1 MVQRNAPGLA
11 RVPVHPLRH
20 DGPVNNDAPISH
32 HDVETLNE
40 ALARKD
46 VAYLF
51 IGKGAAVLHGFPD
64 TTQDVDIF
72 PRKDARNAQALVE
85 ALTGLGFTI
94 DNATADEIVR
104 GKDFVQLR
112 NGPFDVDLVFAPDG
126 IESFDDAW
134 RRGVRIEQ
142 FPVCGLDD
150 IIESK
155 RQAGRARD
163 RESLPRL
170 EKFRAWARVHAR
182 GRAQPLGN
190 QPGTQASP
198 AQHRNPLRR

>member
-1 MVQRNAPGLA
+1 MGN
-11 RVPVHPLRH
+11 
-20 DGPVNNDAPISH
+20 DGPVSH
-32 HDVETLNE
+32 HDIEKLDE
-40 ALARKD
+40 ALARKG

-72 PRKDARNAQALVE
+72 PRKDTENAQALIE
-85 ALTGLGFTI
+85 ALTELGFTI
-94 DNATADEIVR
+94 DDATADEIAR

-112 NGPFDVDLVFAPDG
+112 SGPFDVDLVFAPDG

-155 RQAGRARD
+155 RRAGRTRD
-163 RESLPRL
+163 RETLPRL
-170 EKFRAWARVHAR
+170 EQFRAWAKVH
-182 GRAQPLGN
+182 GRARTQPLGN
-190 QPGTQASP
+190 QPGTQAVQARQP
-198 AQHRNPLRR
+198 NPWESRR

>member
-1 MVQRNAPGLA
+1 MDRNE
-11 RVPVHPLRH
+11 
-20 DGPVNNDAPISH
+20 PIRH
-32 HDVETLNE
+32 HDVEKLNE

-46 VAYLF
+46 IAYLF

-72 PRKDARNAQALVE
+72 PRKDTKNTRALLE
-85 ALTGLGFTI
+85 ALTELGFTI
-94 DNATADEIVR
+94 DSATASEIVR

-134 RRGVRIEQ
+134 RRGVRIER

-155 RQAGRARD
+155 RRAGRARD
-163 RESLPRL
+163 REALPRL
-170 EKFRAWARVHAR
+170 EKFRAWAKTHAR
-182 GRAQPLGN
+182 GRTQPLGR
-190 QPGTQASP
+190 QPGTQAGP
-198 AQHRNPLRR
+198 AQRPNP

>member
-1 MVQRNAPGLA
+1 MDRNE
-11 RVPVHPLRH
+11 
-20 DGPVNNDAPISH
+20 PIGH
-32 HDVETLNE
+32 HDVEKLNE

-46 VAYLF
+46 VAFLF

-72 PRKDARNAQALVE
+72 PRKGVKNAQALIE
-85 ALTGLGFTI
+85 ALTELGFNI
-94 DNATADEIVR
+94 DSTTADEITR

-112 NGPFDVDLVFAPDG
+112 RGPFDVDLVFAPDG

-142 FPVCGLDD
+142 FPVCALED

-155 RQAGRARD
+155 EQAGRTKD
-163 RESLPRL
+163 KETLPRL
-170 EKFRAWARVHAR
+170 RKFSAWAKVHAR
-182 GRAQPLGN
+182 GRTRPLGN
-190 QPGTQASP
+190 QPGMQGAP
-198 AQHRNPLRR
+198 AQGPNRRDSW

>member
-1 MVQRNAPGLA
+1 MDDNE
-11 RVPVHPLRH
+11 PL
-20 DGPVNNDAPISH
+20 SH
-32 HDVETLNE
+32 HDVEKLNE
-40 ALARKD
+40 ALARKG

-72 PRKDARNAQALVE
+72 PRVDTRNVQALIE
-85 ALTGLGFTI
+85 ALTELGFTI
-94 DNATADEIVR
+94 DRASADEIAR
-104 GKDFVQLR
+104 GKDFAQLR

-155 RQAGRARD
+155 RQAGRAKD
-163 RESLPRL
+163 RETLPRL
-170 EKFRAWARVHAR
+170 EQFRTWAKVHAR
-182 GRAQPLGN
+182 TRTQPLGN
-190 QPGTQASP
+190 QPGTQGGSP
-198 AQHRNPLRR
+198 AQHRSRAKSRW

>member
-1 MVQRNAPGLA
+1 MEANE
-11 RVPVHPLRH
+11 
-20 DGPVNNDAPISH
+20 PISH
-32 HDVETLNE
+32 HDVEKLNE

-72 PRKDARNAQALVE
+72 PRRDTRNAHALIE
-85 ALTGLGFTI
+85 ALTELGFAI
-94 DNATADEIVR
+94 DRTTADEIAR

-163 RESLPRL
+163 RETLPRL
-170 EKFRAWARVHAR
+170 EQFRTWARVHAR
-182 GRAQPLGN
+182 TRTQPLGN
-190 QPGTQASP
+190 QPGTQGASP
-198 AQHRNPLRR
+198 AQHRSRGRSRC

>member
-1 MVQRNAPGLA
+1 M
-11 RVPVHPLRH
+11 
-20 DGPVNNDAPISH
+20 DNNEALSH
-32 HDVETLNE
+32 HDVEKLND

-72 PRKDARNAQALVE
+72 PRRDRKNAQALIE

-94 DNATADEIVR
+94 DGTTAEEITR

-112 NGPFDVDLVFAPDG
+112 SGPFDVDLVFAPDG
-126 IESFDDAW
+126 IGSFDDAW
-134 RRGVRIEQ
+134 RRGVRIER
-142 FPVCGLDD
+142 FPVCALDD

-155 RQAGRARD
+155 RQAGRAKD
-163 RESLPRL
+163 RETLPRL
-170 EKFRAWARVHAR
+170 EKFRAWAKVHVR
-182 GRAQPLGN
+182 GRTQPLGS
-190 QPGTQASP
+190 QPGTQAAP
-198 AQHRNPLRR
+198 VQAPHP

>member
-1 MVQRNAPGLA
+1 MERKGTIGY
-11 RVPVHPLRH
+11 RE
-20 DGPVNNDAPISH
+20 
-32 HDVETLNE
+32 VEDLNK

-46 VAYLF
+46 AAYLF

-64 TTQDVDIF
+64 TTQDVDVF
-72 PRKDARNAQALVE
+72 PRKDARNAQALIE
-85 ALTGLGFTI
+85 ALNELGFDI
-94 DNATADEIVR
+94 DNKTADEIIR

-134 RRGVRIEQ
+134 RRGVRIEE

-155 RQAGRARD
+155 RRAGRTKD
-163 RESLPRL
+163 RETLPRL
-170 EKFRAWARVHAR
+170 EEFRNWVKKQ
-182 GRAQPLGN
+182 GPGKVKPLGN
-190 QPGTQASP
+190 QPGTQEQEPHAPSEKQP
-198 AQHRNPLRR
+198 MGAGGRPLSRT

>member
-1 MVQRNAPGLA
+1 MDKNAA
-11 RVPVHPLRH
+11 
-20 DGPVNNDAPISH
+20 ISH
-32 HDVETLNE
+32 HDIEKLNE
-40 ALARKD
+40 ALTRKD

-51 IGKGAAVLHGFPD
+51 IGKGAAVLHGFSD

-72 PRKDARNAQALVE
+72 PRKDTKNARALIE
-85 ALTGLGFTI
+85 ALTELGFTI
-94 DNATADEIVR
+94 DSAAAGEIVR
-104 GKDFVQLR
+104 GIDFVQLR
-112 NGPFDVDLVFAPDG
+112 SGPFDVDLVFAPDG

-163 RESLPRL
+163 RETLPRL
-170 EKFRAWARVHAR
+170 EKFRAWAEVHAR

-190 QPGTQASP
+190 QPGTQAAP
-198 AQHRNPLRR
+198 AQRPNPWKSGRQATEPDT

>member
-1 MVQRNAPGLA
+1 MDKNE
-11 RVPVHPLRH
+11 PL
-20 DGPVNNDAPISH
+20 SH
-32 HDVETLNE
+32 HDVEKLNE

-72 PRKDARNAQALVE
+72 PRKDTKNAQALIE
-85 ALTGLGFTI
+85 ALTELGFAI
-94 DNATADEIVR
+94 DSTTAGEITR

-112 NGPFDVDLVFAPDG
+112 SGPFDVDLVFAPDG
-126 IESFDDAW
+126 IASFDDAW
-134 RRGVRIEQ
+134 RRGVRIER

-155 RQAGRARD
+155 RQAGRAKD
-163 RESLPRL
+163 RETLPRL
-170 EKFRAWARVHAR
+170 EKFRTWAKVHTR
-182 GRAQPLGN
+182 GRTQPLGD
-190 QPGTQASP
+190 QPGTQSAA
-198 AQHRNPLRR
+198 AQNPTPSTSWW

>member
-1 MVQRNAPGLA
+1 MDNTEAL
-11 RVPVHPLRH
+11 
-20 DGPVNNDAPISH
+20 SH
-32 HDVETLNE
+32 HDVEKLTE

-72 PRKDARNAQALVE
+72 PRKDTKNAQALIE

-94 DNATADEIVR
+94 DRTSAEQITH

-112 NGPFDVDLVFAPDG
+112 SGPFDVDLVFAPDG

-155 RQAGRARD
+155 RQAGRAKD
-163 RESLPRL
+163 RETLPRL
-170 EKFRAWARVHAR
+170 ENFRAWAKVHLR
-182 GRAQPLGN
+182 GRTHPLGN
-190 QPGTQASP
+190 QPGTQAAR
-198 AQHRNPLRR
+198 AQDPNPRNSCGQGTVKPTI

>member
-1 MVQRNAPGLA
+1 MDKNQ
-11 RVPVHPLRH
+11 PL
-20 DGPVNNDAPISH
+20 SH
-32 HDVETLNE
+32 HDVERLNE
-40 ALARKD
+40 ALARND

-72 PRKDARNAQALVE
+72 PRKDTKNAQALIE
-85 ALTGLGFTI
+85 ALTELGFTI
-94 DNATADEIVR
+94 DSAAAGEIAR

-112 NGPFDVDLVFAPDG
+112 SGPFDVDLVFAPDG

-142 FPVCGLDD
+142 FPVCALDD

-155 RQAGRARD
+155 RQAGRAKD
-163 RESLPRL
+163 RETLPRL
-170 EKFRAWARVHAR
+170 EKFRAWAKVHAR
-182 GRAQPLGN
+182 ERTQPLGN
-190 QPGTQASP
+190 QPGTQSVP
-198 AQHRNPLRR
+198 A

>member
-1 MVQRNAPGLA
+1 MDDNER
-11 RVPVHPLRH
+11 
-20 DGPVNNDAPISH
+20 ISH
-32 HDVETLNE
+32 HDVEKLSE

-72 PRKDARNAQALVE
+72 PRKDTKNAQALIE

-94 DNATADEIVR
+94 DSATADEIAR

-112 NGPFDVDLVFAPDG
+112 SGPFDVDLVFAPDG

-155 RQAGRARD
+155 RQAGRTRD
-163 RESLPRL
+163 RETLPRL
-170 EKFRAWARVHAR
+170 EKFRAWAKVHAR
-182 GRAQPLGN
+182 GRTRPLGK
-190 QPGTQASP
+190 QPGRQVSP
-198 AQHRNPLRR
+198 AQHPNPGKRGW